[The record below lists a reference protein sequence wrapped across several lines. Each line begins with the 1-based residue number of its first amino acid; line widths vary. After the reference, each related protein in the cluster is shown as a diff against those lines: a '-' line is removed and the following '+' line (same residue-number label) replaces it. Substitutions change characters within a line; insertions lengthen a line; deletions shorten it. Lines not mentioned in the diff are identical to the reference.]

1 MSTARVSTAQV
12 KATGMRQ
19 EGERRMRVLLAA
31 AGLALLLPLV
41 LSPAAAQAGEADVVA
56 AEAARESDGTW
67 RFRVTVRHADEGWD
81 HYADR
86 WQVETPEGRVLGT
99 RVLLHPHEAEQP
111 FSRALGG
118 VVVPEG
124 VTEVIV
130 RAHDSVH
137 GDGGKTYR
145 LKLPR

>member
-1 MSTARVSTAQV
+1 MPLRLRVP
-12 KATGMRQ
+12 R
-19 EGERRMRVLLAA
+19 AA
-31 AGLALLLPLV
+31 AGLALLLPLGAV
-41 LSPAAAQAGEADVVA
+41 QAGEADVVG

-67 RFRVTVRHADEGWD
+67 RFSVTVRHADAGWD

-111 FSRALGG
+111 FTRALGG
-118 VVVPEG
+118 VVIPPE
-124 VTEVIV
+124 VTEVVI

-137 GDGGKTYR
+137 GDGGRIFR
-145 LKLPR
+145 LTLPR

>member
-1 MSTARVSTAQV
+1 MKQLFLA
-12 KATGMRQ
+12 G
-19 EGERRMRVLLAA
+19 VLLFVATAA
-31 AGLALLLPLV
+31 AA
-41 LSPAAAQAGEADVVA
+41 AGEADVVG

-86 WQVETPEGRVLGT
+86 WQVETPDGRVLGT

-111 FSRALGG
+111 FTRALGG
-118 VVVPEG
+118 VVIPDDVR
-124 VTEVIV
+124 EVVI

-137 GDGGKTYR
+137 GDGGEVFR

>member
-1 MSTARVSTAQV
+1 
-12 KATGMRQ
+12 
-19 EGERRMRVLLAA
+19 MRVLAA
-31 AGLALLLPLV
+31 ACCALV
-41 LSPAAAQAGEADVVA
+41 LSCQPVLAGEADVVG

-99 RVLLHPHEAEQP
+99 RVLLHPHEYEQP
-111 FSRALGG
+111 FTRALGG
-118 VVVPEG
+118 VVIPPE
-124 VTEVIV
+124 VAEVVI

-145 LKLPR
+145 LTLPR

>member
-1 MSTARVSTAQV
+1 MRALIIAATLFLAATA
-12 KATGMRQ
+12 G
-19 EGERRMRVLLAA
+19 AA
-31 AGLALLLPLV
+31 AGEV
-41 LSPAAAQAGEADVVA
+41 DVVG

-99 RVLLHPHEAEQP
+99 RVLLHPHETEQP
-111 FSRALGG
+111 FTRALGG
-118 VVVPEG
+118 VVIPDDVR
-124 VTEVIV
+124 EVII

-137 GDGGKTYR
+137 GDGGEVFR
-145 LKLPR
+145 LKQPR